1 RRVTPPGLP
10 SFKLACSEQHQGTGL
25 LGGDAGLAQL
35 RGDVRRLGAGV
46 EDHPRR
52 LDGEDVRHRIR
63 QARGADIDGDHVDG
77 LGNIP
82 QAPVGLE
89 AADLVLTG
97 GNGKNTVVII
107 RQHSLG
113 LMGGAVGGVGG
124 AENRDVQHG
133 ALLPASVGV
142 ADHRCS
148 VFFLSRT
155 ERDSAGTTAG
165 VPWSKGHSPE
175 KHEVAM
181 RVIVPAV
188 LFLSVS
194 LALLVGGC
202 ASAPAKET
210 AEQVTLF
217 EKDAPDVTIP
227 ESLGSPRV
235 RSWRAVDDRTL
246 IIEAS
251 GHGELVATFTTPCRG
266 IRFAETL
273 GFATLGPFE
282 LDKST

>member
-1 RRVTPPGLP
+1 
-10 SFKLACSEQHQGTGL
+10 
-25 LGGDAGLAQL
+25 
-35 RGDVRRLGAGV
+35 
-46 EDHPRR
+46 
-52 LDGEDVRHRIR
+52 
-63 QARGADIDGDHVDG
+63 
-77 LGNIP
+77 
-82 QAPVGLE
+82 
-89 AADLVLTG
+89 
-97 GNGKNTVVII
+97 
-107 RQHSLG
+107 
-113 LMGGAVGGVGG
+113 
-124 AENRDVQHG
+124 
-133 ALLPASVGV
+133 
-142 ADHRCS
+142 
-148 VFFLSRT
+148 
-155 ERDSAGTTAG
+155 
-165 VPWSKGHSPE
+165 
-175 KHEVAM
+175 M

-282 LDKST
+282 LDRSTQVILPDGTRCHFKELKPLVKLEEPAGEGE